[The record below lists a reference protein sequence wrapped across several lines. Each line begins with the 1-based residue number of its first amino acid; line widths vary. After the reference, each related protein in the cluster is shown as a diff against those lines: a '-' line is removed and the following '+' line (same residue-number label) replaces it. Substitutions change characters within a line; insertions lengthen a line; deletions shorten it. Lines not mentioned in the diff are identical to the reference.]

1 MMMAQ
6 TLQLLPIKNKPKMFK
21 KMLQRK
27 LEGGKKIGGA
37 CLKFINIKHFK
48 VNCPRN
54 NDPKGKKEIS
64 MIVT

>member
-21 KMLQRK
+21 KK
-27 LEGGKKIGGA
+27 LESGKKIGGA
-37 CLKFINIKHFK
+37 CLKFRNRKHFK

>member
-1 MMMAQ
+1 
-6 TLQLLPIKNKPKMFK
+6 
-21 KMLQRK
+21 MLQRK

-37 CLKFINIKHFK
+37 CLKFRNRKHFK